1 MIVVQHKEAL
11 VVVHKLHGF
20 CRRGCVG
27 RGGKID
33 TEAADKTQR
42 QRSDVHISLAFEF
55 AANGKDE
62 TAVITAAAQVLE
74 PVAVVLRLRKRWS

>member
-1 MIVVQHKEAL
+1 VIVVQHKEAL

-20 CRRGCVG
+20 CHRRVG
-27 RGGKID
+27 RGGKIH

-55 AANGKDE
+55 AANGEDE
-62 TAVITAAAQVLE
+62 TAVIAAAAQVLE